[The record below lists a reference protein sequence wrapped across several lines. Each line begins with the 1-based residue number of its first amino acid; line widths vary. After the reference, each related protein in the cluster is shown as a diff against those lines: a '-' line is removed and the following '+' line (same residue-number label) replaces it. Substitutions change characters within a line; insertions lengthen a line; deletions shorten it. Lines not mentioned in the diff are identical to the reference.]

1 MIFRCRFFSRYCIA
15 VKLGHVIAGLPFISD
30 TGTMPPESCVFGQL
44 LNMTAAAALACIFIR
59 FKQVGIAAEGNN
71 SVSLLNR
78 VGFVLGI
85 IACFGMSLVAN
96 FQELNVAS
104 VHMIGAMLCLVS
116 GVFTPYYT
124 RGSPLSF
131 ETGVRSP
138 PEIVSLVSCS
148 FLFIITMV
156 YTTKALNMHAGLN
169 PLIWH
174 DTDDVDDSRCGGT
187 ALLPEDTGVNMATDE
202 LPSTI

>member
-1 MIFRCRFFSRYCIA
+1 MLFSD
-15 VKLGHVIAGLPFISD
+15 VK
-30 TGTMPPESCVFGQL
+30 
-44 LNMTAAAALACIFIR
+44 ALACIFIR

-104 VHMIGAMLCLVS
+104 VHMIGAMLCF
-116 GVFTPYYT
+116 GVGSVYT
-124 RGSPLSF
+124 ILHTWITFKLRNRGSITCLRLFLS
-131 ETGVRSP
+131 
-138 PEIVSLVSCS
+138 VSCS

-174 DTDDVDDSRCGGT
+174 DTDDGFVLHQVATSSEW
-187 ALLPEDTGVNMATDE
+187 LLAISFLVYFWTFIPDFRWMTVAVEVQHSYLRIPG
-202 LPSTI
+202 